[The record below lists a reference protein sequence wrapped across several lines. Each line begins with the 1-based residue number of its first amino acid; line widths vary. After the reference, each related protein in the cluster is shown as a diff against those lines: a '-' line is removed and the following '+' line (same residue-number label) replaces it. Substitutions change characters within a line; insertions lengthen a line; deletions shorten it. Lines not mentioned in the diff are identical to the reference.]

1 MLAWVSVLHV
11 GKFSKYNN
19 NESKQIGQSRQ

>member
-1 MLAWVSVLHV
+1 MLTWVSVLHA